1 LAASH
6 GPGAVMP
13 TKLPDI
19 DPVML
24 LPWAKPF
31 DDPEWMFELK
41 YDGFRGLLYASAS
54 GCEIRSPQAHRKGRF
69 TELRQRLAQ
78 VLAGRQAILEGDI
91 VALDPRG
98 KPVFG
103 DLLRGRGY
111 LAFAVSDLAWLDG
124 HDLRALP
131 LAERK
136 RQLADLLPTDT
147 APLFKVF
154 TLAEHGRALFESTR
168 KMDLAGIV
176 AKRARDRYGA
186 ETLWYTI
193 RNPDYRQAEGRSRER
208 PARRVRVLAG
218 SPRAVGGAQ

>member
-1 LAASH
+1 MPPSWGGLSAASH

-31 DDPEWMFELK
+31 DGPEWMFELK
-41 YDGFRGLLYASAS
+41 YDGFRGLLYASVS
-54 GCEIRSPQAHRKGRF
+54 GCEIRSPQVAHREGRF

-78 VLAGRQAILEGDI
+78 VLAGRQAILDGEI

-98 KPVFG
+98 KPVFR
-103 DLLRGRGY
+103 DLLMGRGY
-111 LAFAVSDLAWLDG
+111 LAFAASDLVWLDG

-131 LAERK
+131 LAARK
-136 RQLADLLPTDT
+136 RQLADLLPSDT
-147 APLFKVF
+147 APLYKVF
-154 TLAEHGRALFESTR
+154 SLEEHGRALFESTR

-176 AKRARDRYGA
+176 AKR
-186 ETLWYTI
+186 
-193 RNPDYRQAEGRSRER
+193 
-208 PARRVRVLAG
+208 
-218 SPRAVGGAQ
+218 

>member
-1 LAASH
+1 
-6 GPGAVMP
+6 MP

-31 DDPEWMFELK
+31 DDAEWMFELK

-54 GCEIRSPQAHRKGRF
+54 GCEIRYAQAHRQGRF
-69 TELRQRLAQ
+69 AGLRQRLAQ
-78 VLAGRQAILEGDI
+78 VLDGRQAILDGDI

-98 KPVFG
+98 KPVFL
-103 DLLRGRGY
+103 DLLKGRGY
-111 LAFAVSDLAWLDG
+111 LAFAVSDLIWLDG

-136 RQLADLLPTDT
+136 RKLAELLPSDT
-147 APLFKVF
+147 APLYKVF
-154 TLAEHGRALFESTR
+154 TLEEHGRALFQSTR

-176 AKRARDRYGA
+176 AKRAGDPYGT

-193 RNPDYRQAEGRSRER
+193 GNPDYRQAEPGGRDR
-208 PARRVRVLAG
+208 PAPRARVLAG
-218 SPRAVGGAQ
+218 SPRTVGRPR

>member
-1 LAASH
+1 
-6 GPGAVMP
+6 MP

-31 DDPEWMFELK
+31 DGPEWIFELQ

-54 GCEIRSPQAHRKGRF
+54 GCEIRSPQAHRAGRF
-69 TELRQRLAQ
+69 TDLRERLTR
-78 VLAGRQAILEGDI
+78 VLAGRHAILDGEI

-98 KPVFG
+98 KPVFR
-103 DLLRGRGY
+103 DLLKGRGY
-111 LAFAVSDLAWLDG
+111 LAFAVSDLLWLDG

-136 RQLADLLPTDT
+136 RQLADLLPSDT
-147 APLFKVF
+147 APLYKVF
-154 TLAEHGRALFESTR
+154 TLEEHGRALFESTR

-176 AKRARDRYGA
+176 AKRTGDPYGA

-193 RNPDYRQAEGRSRER
+193 RNPAYRQAEAGSLER
-208 PARRVRVLAG
+208 PGRRARVLAG
-218 SPRAVGGAQ
+218 SPRAIGGPQ

>member
-1 LAASH
+1 MPPSWGGLSAATH
-6 GPGAVMP
+6 GLGAVMP

-31 DDPEWMFELK
+31 DGPEWIFELK

-54 GCEIRSPQAHRKGRF
+54 GCELRSPQAHGKGRF

-78 VLAGRQAILEGDI
+78 VLAGRQVILDGEI

-103 DLLRGRGY
+103 DLLKGRGY
-111 LAFAVSDLAWLDG
+111 LAFAVSDLVWLDG

-131 LAERK
+131 LVERR
-136 RQLADLLPTDT
+136 RQLAALVPSDT
-147 APLFKVF
+147 ASLYKVF
-154 TLAEHGRALFESTR
+154 TLEE
-168 KMDLAGIV
+168 
-176 AKRARDRYGA
+176 
-186 ETLWYTI
+186 
-193 RNPDYRQAEGRSRER
+193 
-208 PARRVRVLAG
+208 
-218 SPRAVGGAQ
+218 